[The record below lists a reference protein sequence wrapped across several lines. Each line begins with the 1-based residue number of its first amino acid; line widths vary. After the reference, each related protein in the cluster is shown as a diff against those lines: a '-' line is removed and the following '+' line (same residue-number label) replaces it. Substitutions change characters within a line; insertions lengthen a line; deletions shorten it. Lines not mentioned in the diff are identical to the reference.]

1 MQPAQNRNAEEE
13 EEEGDGGELKF
24 VEDERV
30 DSEERR
36 RYIEEN
42 DINFDDE
49 PDEFEQL
56 KMLLEPKYQRYA
68 RWKI

>member
-13 EEEGDGGELKF
+13 EEEGDDGELKF